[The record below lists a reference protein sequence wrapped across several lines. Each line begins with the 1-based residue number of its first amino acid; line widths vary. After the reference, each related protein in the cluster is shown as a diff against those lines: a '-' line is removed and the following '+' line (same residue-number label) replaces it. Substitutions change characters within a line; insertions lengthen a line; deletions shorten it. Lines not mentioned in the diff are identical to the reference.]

1 MLSVWKNKVIL
12 QTDRCS
18 IHENLS
24 QFNNM
29 RKAVFLG
36 SFDPY
41 TIGHHSIVR
50 RALPLFDSIVIGI
63 GHNERKQYMLSA
75 EERLEAI
82 RKVYADEPRIE
93 VKTFDDLAV
102 NFARREGAQFILRGV
117 RTVKDFEFERE
128 QADFNRRLSGVETII
143 LFAEPGMESISS
155 TNLRELIHFG
165 QDVTKFL
172 P

>member
-1 MLSVWKNKVIL
+1 MK
-12 QTDRCS
+12 
-18 IHENLS
+18 
-24 QFNNM
+24 
-29 RKAVFLG
+29 KAVFLG

-63 GHNERKQYMLSA
+63 GHNDRKQYMLSE
-75 EERLEAI
+75 EERLQAI
-82 RKVYADEPRIE
+82 RTVYANEPRVE
-93 VKTFDDLAV
+93 VKAFDDLAV
-102 NFARREGAQFILRGV
+102 NFARREGAQFFLRGV

-128 QADFNRRLSGVETII
+128 QADFNRRLSGIETVI

-155 TNLRELIHFG
+155 TNLRELIRFG
-165 QDVTKFL
+165 QDVKEYL

>member
-1 MLSVWKNKVIL
+1 
-12 QTDRCS
+12 
-18 IHENLS
+18 
-24 QFNNM
+24 M

-63 GHNERKQYMLSA
+63 GRNDRKQYMFSE
-75 EERLEAI
+75 EERLQAI
-82 RKVYADEPRIE
+82 RTVYAHEPRVE

-128 QADFNRRLSGVETII
+128 QADFNRRLSGIETII

-155 TNLRELIHFG
+155 TNLRELLRFG
-165 QDVTKFL
+165 QDIREYL

>member
-1 MLSVWKNKVIL
+1 MK
-12 QTDRCS
+12 
-18 IHENLS
+18 
-24 QFNNM
+24 
-29 RKAVFLG
+29 KAVFLG

-63 GHNERKQYMLSA
+63 GHNDRKQYMFSE
-75 EERLEAI
+75 EERLQAI
-82 RKVYADEPRIE
+82 RTVYANEPRVE
-93 VKTFDDLAV
+93 VKAFDDLAV
-102 NFARREGAQFILRGV
+102 NFARREGAQFFLRGV

-128 QADFNRRLSGVETII
+128 QADFNRRLSGIETVI

-155 TNLRELIHFG
+155 TNLRELIRFG
-165 QDVTKFL
+165 QDVKEYL

>member
-1 MLSVWKNKVIL
+1 MK
-12 QTDRCS
+12 
-18 IHENLS
+18 
-24 QFNNM
+24 
-29 RKAVFLG
+29 KAVFLG

-63 GHNERKQYMLSA
+63 GHNDQKQNMFSE
-75 EERLEAI
+75 EERLQAI
-82 RKVYADEPRIE
+82 RTVYAHEPRVE
-93 VKTFDDLAV
+93 VKAFDDLAV
-102 NFARREGAQFILRGV
+102 NFARREGAQFFLRGV

-128 QADFNRRLSGVETII
+128 QADFNRRLSGIETVI

-155 TNLRELIHFG
+155 TNLRELIRFG
-165 QDVTKFL
+165 QDVKEYL